1 MNYII
6 VRLSIYL
13 VQRVKK
19 CLKRQRSSY
28 GDEKNPTE
36 QWDRYSIEAEI
47 KRRGKS
53 VTQLAKDYGM
63 SDRTVRNALYHP
75 SKKGEIVISKF
86 LGRPLHELFPERWT
100 VDNKR
105 IYSRYSNKECTL

>member
-1 MNYII
+1 MTE
-6 VRLSIYL
+6 LF
-13 VQRVKK
+13 
-19 CLKRQRSSY
+19 
-28 GDEKNPTE
+28 GDALAVGGAPHKQSKQQQQNPTE

-53 VTQLAKDYGM
+53 VSQLAKDYGM

-86 LGRPLHELFPERWT
+86 LGKPLHELFPERWT
-100 VDNKR
+100 SDDKR
-105 IYSRYSNKECTL
+105 IYPRYSNKECA

>member
-1 MNYII
+1 MG
-6 VRLSIYL
+6 LE
-13 VQRVKK
+13 QK
-19 CLKRQRSSY
+19 
-28 GDEKNPTE
+28 PTE

-63 SDRTVRNALYHP
+63 SDRTVRNALYYP

-86 LGRPLHELFPERWT
+86 LGEPLHELFPDRWT
-100 VDNKR
+100 SDNKR
-105 IYSRYSNKECTL
+105 IYPRYSNKECAL

>member
-1 MNYII
+1 MG
-6 VRLSIYL
+6 LE
-13 VQRVKK
+13 Q
-19 CLKRQRSSY
+19 
-28 GDEKNPTE
+28 NPTE

-75 SKKGEIVISKF
+75 SKRARLLSLTFWENLCTSYFQTV
-86 LGRPLHELFPERWT
+86 GRLITNVYTHVTATRNVLYENALQH
-100 VDNKR
+100 
-105 IYSRYSNKECTL
+105 C